1 MLYYTLVYN
10 LLWFGISKVLKFI
23 ILDLYHGGII
33 EVGVF
38 AAEDV
43 AGRIADKVG
52 VANLEVGAVMRM
64 TIDPC

>member
-1 MLYYTLVYN
+1 MDK
-10 LLWFGISKVLKFI
+10 SPVLKLI
-23 ILDLYHGGII
+23 ISYFYHGGII

-64 TIDPC
+64 TIDPY